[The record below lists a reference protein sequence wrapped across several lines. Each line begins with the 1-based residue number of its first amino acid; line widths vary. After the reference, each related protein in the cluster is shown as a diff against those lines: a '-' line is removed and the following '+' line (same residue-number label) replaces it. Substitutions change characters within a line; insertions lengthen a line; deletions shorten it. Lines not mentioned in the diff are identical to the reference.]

1 MNKKCFNYLAGAVL
15 FVVLGGC
22 HLMEQKGQ
30 VYEQLDISETGDAK
44 EYTGADAILPIQT
57 ERVIYV
63 QVCGAVKVPG
73 VYEVLEGT
81 RLFEVLRMAGGPVED
96 GDIQQLS
103 LAKTVTDGERI
114 QVPFIGEEAHSDMEE
129 YVNINTAGISE
140 LMSLPGIG
148 QTRAS
153 DIVQYRQDNGSFQ
166 CIEDIMQVPGIKE
179 AAFNKI
185 KDKIR
190 V

>member
-1 MNKKCFNYLAGAVL
+1 MNKKWLKYLAAALV

-30 VYEQLDISETGDAK
+30 SYEQMDISQGGSTEA
-44 EYTGADAILPIQT
+44 YAGADAILPIQT

-63 QVCGAVKVPG
+63 QVCGAVKEPG
-73 VYEVLEGT
+73 VYEVLEGA
-81 RLFEVLRMAGGPVED
+81 RLFEVIRMAGGPVED

-103 LAKTVTDGERI
+103 LARTVTDGERI
-114 QVPFIGEEAHSDMEE
+114 QVPFVGEEAAENTEE

-148 QTRAS
+148 QTRAE
-153 DIVQYRQDNGSFQ
+153 DIVRYRQDNGSFQ
-166 CIEDIMQVPGIKE
+166 SIEDIMLVPGIKE
-179 AAFNKI
+179 AAFNKM